1 LSNILE
7 DVMATTARVIDLD
20 DFRRRRTALAEVTS
34 DAKPTSPLHPAA
46 AAQAVV
52 WVPVW
57 VWMPVWSVGM

>member
-7 DVMATTARVIDLD
+7 DVMATTARVIDLE
-20 DFRRRRTALAEVTS
+20 DFRRRRLAAAEVPS
-34 DAKPTSPLHPAA
+34 DKHPPMPRVAA
-46 AAQAVV
+46 VAPVV